1 MKQSNDIPLGI
12 GLMFATTLIFAVQV
26 EVSRHLA
33 SEYNY

>member
-12 GLMFATTLIFAVQV
+12 GLMIATTLDFAAQV
-26 EVSRHLA
+26 GISRHLA